1 MQDDDDWIKL
11 NAGQFGLYRV
21 NYPVR
26 LWNRLAVEASVVPPS
41 NTAPVISAVDLAG
54 LLDDAWAI
62 AQTGETSIVHFLQLV
77 RSVFPKELDGIECP
91 AGFSSHRIVVG
102 SELTG

>member
-21 NYPVR
+21 NYPIR
-26 LWNRLAVEASVVPPS
+26 LWDRLAAAAGLVPPS
-41 NTAPVISAVDLAG
+41 NTAPVISATDLAG

-62 AQTGETSIVHFLQLV
+62 AQAGETSIVHFLQLI
-77 RSVFPKELDGIECP
+77 RSGSYVLAKNIQLP
-91 AGFSSHRIVVG
+91 AANSSYL
-102 SELTG
+102 ENL